1 MTGGLPPALLRFGSL
16 RGGFR
21 SSRPLYAEEMALVF
35 GAEIL
40 SWDERDPAGERFDLI
55 IEDQPEDLSGS
66 TGPKAPRNGIWL
78 GGTPDRPIVATPA
91 MWAEA
96 LLDTTPIGIRVR
108 VRQPD
113 LVRQDLH
120 VHFGVV
126 INKILF
132 LMDHVVLH
140 AAAVRVRDSVHVFV
154 GEKGAGK
161 STVCLGLARAG
172 GTVLGED
179 HVILRRAAPGYRV
192 SGGDERS
199 RLTERTEQ
207 HFFPDSLPVPAR
219 DFAGTPKKEIRMGD
233 FFSSRPYEDC
243 PAHALHF
250 PRVGSRF
257 ALQPLKPQVAL
268 LRLMKYTSHFQRFA
282 SGADQA
288 RFLDFLTGFVGTVA
302 TYDVELSPDLGDL
315 ERLAGILSDA

>member
-1 MTGGLPPALLRFGSL
+1 MTGGPPPALLRFGSL
-16 RGGFR
+16 RGR
-21 SSRPLYAEEMALVF
+21 LRASRPLYTEEVALVF

-40 SWDERDPAGERFDLI
+40 SRDGRDPAGERFDLL
-55 IEDQPEDLSGS
+55 IEDQPADFAGS
-66 TGPKAPRNGIWL
+66 EPMAPRNGIWL
-78 GGTPDRPIVATPA
+78 GGTPGRPVVATPA
-91 MWAEA
+91 MWAE
-96 LLDTTPIGIRVR
+96 LDLAADPIGIRVR

-113 LVRQDLH
+113 LIQQDLH

-126 INKILF
+126 LNKILF

-179 HVILRRAAPGYRV
+179 HVILRRTGPGYLV

-199 RLTERTEQ
+199 RLTERTER
-207 HFFPDSLPVPAR
+207 HFFPESLPVPAR

-233 FFSSRPYEDC
+233 FFSSRPYQDFR
-243 PAHALHF
+243 AHALHF
-250 PRVGSRF
+250 PRVGSRL
-257 ALQPLKPQVAL
+257 ALHSLKPQAAL
-268 LRLMKYTSHFQRFA
+268 LRLLKYTSHMQRFA
-282 SGADQA
+282 GPTDQD
-288 RFLDFLTGFVGTVA
+288 RFLDFLNGFVATVA
-302 TYDVELSPDLGDL
+302 THDVELSPDLADL
-315 ERLAGILSDA
+315 EGLARALPDA

>member
-16 RGGFR
+16 RGRLR
-21 SSRPLYAEEMALVF
+21 SSRPLYSEEVALVF

-40 SWDERDPAGERFDLI
+40 SGDGRDPAGERFDLT
-55 IEDQPEDLSGS
+55 IEDQPEDRA
-66 TGPKAPRNGIWL
+66 GPIAPRNGISL
-78 GGTPDRPIVATPA
+78 GGTPLRPVVATPA
-91 MWAEA
+91 IWAE
-96 LLDTTPIGIRVR
+96 LDLDADPIGIRVW

-113 LVRQDLH
+113 LIRQDLH

-126 INKILF
+126 LNKILF

-161 STVCLGLARAG
+161 STVCLGLAKAG

-179 HVILRRAAPGYRV
+179 HVILRRAAPAYLV

-199 RLTERTEQ
+199 RLTERTEA
-207 HFFPDSLPVPAR
+207 HFFPESLPVPAR

-233 FFSSRPYEDC
+233 FFSSRPYEDFR
-243 PAHALHF
+243 AHALHF
-250 PRVGSRF
+250 PRVGSRL
-257 ALQPLKPQVAL
+257 ALQPLKPQAAL
-268 LRLMKYTSHFQRFA
+268 LRLMKYTSHMQRFA
-282 SGADQA
+282 SPADQD
-288 RFLDFLTGFVGTVA
+288 RFLDFLNGFVATVA
-302 TYDVELSPDLGDL
+302 THDVELSPDLGDL
-315 ERLAGILSDA
+315 DRLAGVLPDA

>member
-1 MTGGLPPALLRFGSL
+1 MTGGSPPALLRFGSL
-16 RGGFR
+16 QGRFR
-21 SSRPLYAEEMALVF
+21 SSRPLYTEEMALAF

-40 SWDERDPAGERFDLI
+40 SLDGRDPATQRFDLT
-55 IEDQPEDLSGS
+55 IEDRPEDLP
-66 TGPKAPRNGIWL
+66 GPAEPRAPRNGISL
-78 GGTPDRPIVATPA
+78 GGTPVRPVVATPA

-96 LLDTTPIGIRVR
+96 HLDADPIRIRVW

-113 LVRQDLH
+113 LIQQDLH
-120 VHFGVV
+120 VHFMVM

-161 STVCLGLARAG
+161 STICLGLARAG

-179 HVILRRAAPGYRV
+179 HVILRRAESGYLV

-199 RLTERTEQ
+199 RLTEQTER

-233 FFSSRPYEDC
+233 FFSSRAYEDFT
-243 PAHALHF
+243 AHAMHF

-257 ALQPLKPQVAL
+257 ALDPLKPQAAL
-268 LRLMKYTSHFQRFA
+268 LRLMKYTSHLQRFA
-282 SGADQA
+282 SPADQDG
-288 RFLDFLTGFVGTVA
+288 FLDFLGGFVATVA
-302 TYDVELSPDLGDL
+302 TYEVELSSDLGDL
-315 ERLAGILSDA
+315 DRLARALADA

>member
-16 RGGFR
+16 RGCFR
-21 SSRPLYAEEMALVF
+21 SSRPLYTEEMALVF

-40 SWDERDPAGERFDLI
+40 PLDGGDPAGERFDMV
-55 IEDQPEDLSGS
+55 IEDQSAGLAEPAE
-66 TGPKAPRNGIWL
+66 PPAPSNGIWL
-78 GGTPDRPIVATPA
+78 GGTPRAPLVATEA
-91 MWAEA
+91 LWAEV
-96 LLDTTPIGIRVR
+96 LLDALPIRIRVQ

-113 LVRQDLH
+113 LFRPALH

-126 INKILF
+126 LNKILF
-132 LMDHVVLH
+132 LLDHVVLH
-140 AAAVRVRDSVHVFV
+140 AAAVGVGNAVHLFV

-161 STVCLGLARAG
+161 STICLGLARAG

-179 HVILRRAAPGYRV
+179 HVILRRTGTGYLV

-199 RLTERTEQ
+199 RLTERTER

-233 FFSSRPYEDC
+233 FFSSRPYEDFA
-243 PAHALHF
+243 AHGLHF

-257 ALQPLKPQVAL
+257 ALRPLKPQAAL
-268 LRLMKYTSHFQRFA
+268 LRLMKYTSHFQRFG
-282 SGADQA
+282 SGPDQD
-288 RFLDFLTGFVGTVA
+288 RFFDFLTGFIGTVPA
-302 TYDVELSPDLGDL
+302 YEVELSPDLGDL
-315 ERLAGILSDA
+315 DQLARALSSG

>member
-1 MTGGLPPALLRFGSL
+1 MTGGPPPALLRFGSL
-16 RGGFR
+16 RGRFR
-21 SSRPLYAEEMALVF
+21 SSRPLYTEEMALVF

-40 SWDERDPAGERFDLI
+40 SRDGRDPSAERFDLT
-55 IEDQPEDLSGS
+55 IEDQSEDLSG
-66 TGPKAPRNGIWL
+66 TTEPEAPRNGIRL
-78 GGTPDRPIVATPA
+78 GGTASRPVVATPA
-91 MWAEA
+91 MWAEVR
-96 LLDTTPIGIRVR
+96 LDQDPIRIRVR

-113 LVRQDLH
+113 LIQQDLH
-120 VHFGVV
+120 VHFMVV
-126 INKILF
+126 VNKILF

-140 AAAVRVRDSVHVFV
+140 AAAVRIGNSVHVFV

-161 STVCLGLARAG
+161 STLCLGLARAG

-179 HVILRRAAPGYRV
+179 HVILRRAESGYLV

-207 HFFPDSLPVPAR
+207 HFFPQRLPVPAR

-233 FFSSRPYEDC
+233 FFSSRAYEDF

-257 ALQPLKPQVAL
+257 ALDPLKPQAAL
-268 LRLMKYTSHFQRFA
+268 LRLLRYTSHLQRFA
-282 SGADQA
+282 SPADQD

-302 TYDVELSPDLGDL
+302 TYEVELSPDLGDL
-315 ERLAGILSDA
+315 DHLARALSDA